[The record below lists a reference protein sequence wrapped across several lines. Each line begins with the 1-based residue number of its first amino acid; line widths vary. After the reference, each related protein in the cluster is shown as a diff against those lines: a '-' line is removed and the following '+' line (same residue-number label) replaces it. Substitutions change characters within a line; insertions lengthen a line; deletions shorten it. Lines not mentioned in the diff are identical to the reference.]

1 MFSLVVKFLLPY
13 LGGEPRNVKVGS
25 SRALTGASSYWTVGV
40 DSHGKILLPNNP
52 LK

>member
-1 MFSLVVKFLLPY
+1 MFSLVVKFLLLY

-25 SRALTGASSYWTVGV
+25 SRALAGASSYCTVGL
-40 DSHGKILLPNNP
+40 DCHGKILLPNNP